1 MPGYIPVTFLC
12 CLQNFYSYWYV
23 DHSLSGG
30 TTKIDRQR
38 SISAVGG
45 RLREKKGRRR
55 RGKEERRRRGEEI
68 PRAVL
73 ARTSSLPAGCSRAIF
88 LPCGEKDR
96 GDVAPRVIFP
106 ARGERS
112 RRPVRPRTALY
123 VSVRQLIG
131 TLIGCYRAVLSK
143 GDCRRSIEEK
153 SRREEEEEEEKKKEE
168 EEAKEKRYLEPPS
181 PARRRC
187 RCRPHIGGTHGSP
200 ASQNI
205 GKAPYRPVHTG
216 LAADRYADRS
226 LPGGIAKI
234 GCRQLISTVGD
245 RFRPLAV
252 DFGCRRSIVGEIDR
266 RLSIEEGK
274 GKRRR
279 GKEERRSSWPP
290 SLPARCPRA
299 LVARGSTA
307 SRCHPRR
314 PRVACEM
321 LPPSQPAS
329 DYHPCAG
336 RRNVCPCWESDR
348 G

>member
-1 MPGYIPVTFLC
+1 YR
-12 CLQNFYSYWYV
+12 YA

-73 ARTSSLPAGCSRAIF
+73 ACTSSLPAGCSRAIF

-123 VSVRQLIG
+123 VPVRQLIG
-131 TLIGCYRAVLSK
+131 TRISPYRAVLSK

-168 EEAKEKRYLEPPS
+168 EEAKEKRYLEPSS
-181 PARRRC
+181 PARRHC
-187 RCRPHIGGTHGSP
+187 RCRPRI
-200 ASQNI
+200 
-205 GKAPYRPVHTG
+205 
-216 LAADRYADRS
+216 ADRYADQS

-234 GCRQLISTVGD
+234 GRRRLISTVGD
-245 RFRPLAV
+245 RFRPSAV
-252 DFGCRRSIVGEIDR
+252 DFGCRWSIAGEIDCR
-266 RLSIEEGK
+266 RSIEEGK

-314 PRVACEM
+314 PRVAREM
-321 LPPSQPAS
+321 LPPSQSAS

-336 RRNVCPCWESDR
+336 RRNVSPCWESDR
-348 G
+348 GDDSNRFMTIGVIARLVLGHNEGLRIGNVTCGWVIGHVMV

>member
-1 MPGYIPVTFLC
+1 MR
-12 CLQNFYSYWYV
+12 
-23 DHSLSGG
+23 
-30 TTKIDRQR
+30 TTRYQAVPPK
-38 SISAVGG
+38 SIVS
-45 RLREKKGRRR
+45 
-55 RGKEERRRRGEEI
+55 
-68 PRAVL
+68 
-73 ARTSSLPAGCSRAIF
+73 
-88 LPCGEKDR
+88 

-106 ARGERS
+106 TRGERS

-123 VSVRQLIG
+123 VPVRQLIG
-131 TLIGCYRAVLSK
+131 TRISPYRAVLSK

-168 EEAKEKRYLEPPS
+168 EEAKEKRYLEP
-181 PARRRC
+181 
-187 RCRPHIGGTHGSP
+187 
-200 ASQNI
+200 

-314 PRVACEM
+314 PRVAREM
-321 LPPSQPAS
+321 LPPSQSAS

-336 RRNVCPCWESDR
+336 RRNVSPCWESDR
-348 G
+348 GDSLSQGLQFRLIRWYMPVRQVVGTRTAR